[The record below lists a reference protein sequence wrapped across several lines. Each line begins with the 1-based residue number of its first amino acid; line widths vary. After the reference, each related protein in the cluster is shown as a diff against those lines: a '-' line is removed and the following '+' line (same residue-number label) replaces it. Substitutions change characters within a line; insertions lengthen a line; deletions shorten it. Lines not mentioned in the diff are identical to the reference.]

1 MTFNGGIMGISVICT
16 GTELLR
22 GSTVNTNLAELGSE
36 LTARGVKLD
45 AAFTVGDRAED
56 LYGALADALRLS
68 DCVVFIG
75 GLGPTA
81 DDLTLPCAARFFGL
95 ELHQDAALSAK
106 VDEFWAR
113 LHQGRCPKNQYK
125 QAMLPEGG
133 RAIPNPNGSASGIEF
148 SGMYDHRLRHIFLL
162 PGPPSEF
169 VPMVRDYLAARLTE
183 LVGATEHV
191 RGFLAAGVGESFAS
205 RLVEQAFGGPDP
217 ALAYTANF
225 EGTRVY
231 VCDAD
236 PAEADR
242 KFAVVRAAVGDA
254 ALPEG
259 EFALAPYLVKQL
271 TQRDFTFCAA
281 ESCTGGAIA
290 STIVDVPGTS
300 RVFMGGVVAYD
311 NMVKH
316 ELLGVPAPTLEH
328 HGAVSSETA
337 EAMACGVAAKLHTDC
352 SVATTG
358 IAGPGGGTP
367 EKPVGLVYVAAYCKG
382 KCEVR
387 EFRFRGGRDAIR
399 RRAVAKALLLM
410 LEMLENCEC

>member
-1 MTFNGGIMGISVICT
+1 MGISVICT

-22 GSTVNTNLAELGSE
+22 GSTVNTNLAELGKE
-36 LTARGVKLD
+36 LVSRGAKLD
-45 AAFTVGDRAED
+45 AAFTVGDTAED
-56 LYGALADALRLS
+56 LYGALADALKRS
-68 DCVVFIG
+68 ECVVFIG

-95 ELHQDAALSAK
+95 ELRQDPELTKK
-106 VDEFWAR
+106 VDEFWAH

-148 SGMYDHRLRHIFLL
+148 SGVYDHKTRHIFLL

-169 VPMVRDYLAARLTE
+169 VPMVKNYLAE
-183 LVGATEHV
+183 LLVELSGATEHV
-191 RGFLAAGVGESFAS
+191 CGCLAAGVGESFAS
-205 RLVEQAFGGPDP
+205 RLVEQALGGPDP
-217 ALAYTANF
+217 KLAYTANF

-236 PAEADR
+236 PAEAER
-242 KFAVVRAAVGDA
+242 KFAIIRAALGDA

-259 EFALAPYLVKQL
+259 EFALAPYLVKEL
-271 TQRDFTFCAA
+271 TRRNFTFGAA
-281 ESCTGGAIA
+281 ESCTGGMIA
-290 STIVDVPGTS
+290 ATVVDVPGAS
-300 RVFMGGVVAYD
+300 AAFMGGVVAYD

-316 ELLGVPAPTLEH
+316 ELLGVPAPTLEQ
-328 HGAVSSETA
+328 HGAVSPETA
-337 EAMACGVAAKLHTDC
+337 EAMARGVAEKLHTDC

-382 KCEVR
+382 ECEVR
-387 EFRFRGGRDAIR
+387 EFHFRGGRDAVR
-399 RRAVAKALLLM
+399 QRAVAKALLLM
-410 LEMLENCEC
+410 LEMLKKPC

>member
-1 MTFNGGIMGISVICT
+1 MGISVICT

-22 GSTVNTNLAELGSE
+22 GSTVNTNLAELGKE
-36 LTARGVKLD
+36 LTSRGAKLD
-45 AAFTVGDRAED
+45 AAFTVGDSAAD
-56 LYGALADALRLS
+56 HYGALADALKRS
-68 DCVVFIG
+68 ECVVFIG

-95 ELHQDAALSAK
+95 ELHQDPELTRK

-125 QAMLPEGG
+125 QALLPEGG

-148 SGMYDHRLRHIFLL
+148 SGVYDHKLRHVFLL
-162 PGPPSEF
+162 PGPPTEF
-169 VPMVRDYLAARLTE
+169 VPMVKNHLAERLVE
-183 LVGATEHV
+183 LTGATEHV

-205 RLVEQAFGGPDP
+205 RLVEQALGGPDP
-217 ALAYTANF
+217 KLAYTANF

-236 PAEADR
+236 PAETER
-242 KFAVVRAAVGDA
+242 KFEIIHAAVGDA

-259 EFALAPYLVKQL
+259 EFALAPYLVKEL
-271 TQRDFTFCAA
+271 TRRNLTFSAA
-281 ESCTGGAIA
+281 ESCTGGMIA
-290 STIVDVPGTS
+290 ATVVDVPGAS
-300 RVFMGGVVAYD
+300 AAFMGGVVAYD

-316 ELLGVPAPTLEH
+316 ELLGVPAPTLEQF
-328 HGAVSSETA
+328 GAVSPETA
-337 EAMACGVAAKLHTDC
+337 EAMARGVAEKLHTDC

-367 EKPVGLVYVAAYCKG
+367 EKPVGLVYVAAYLKG
-382 KCEVR
+382 KCEVQ
-387 EFRFRGGRDAIR
+387 EFRFRGGRDAVR
-399 RRAVAKALLLM
+399 QRAVAKALLLM
-410 LEMLENCEC
+410 LEMLKKTC

>member
-1 MTFNGGIMGISVICT
+1 MGISVICT

-22 GSTVNTNLAELGSE
+22 GSTVNTNLAELGRE
-36 LTARGVKLD
+36 LTSRGAKLD
-45 AAFTVGDRAED
+45 SAFTVGDRAED
-56 LYGALADALRLS
+56 LYGALADALKLS

-81 DDLTLPCAARFFGL
+81 DDLTLPCAAHFFGL
-95 ELHQDAALSAK
+95 ELHQDAELTAK

-148 SGMYDHRLRHIFLL
+148 SGIYDHRMRHVFLL
-162 PGPPSEF
+162 PGPPTEF
-169 VPMVRDYLAARLTE
+169 VPMVKNYLADRLLE
-183 LVGATEHV
+183 LSGAVEQV
-191 RGFLAAGVGESFAS
+191 RGCLAAGVGESFAS
-205 RLVEQAFGGPDP
+205 RLVEQALGGADP

-236 PAEADR
+236 SAEAER
-242 KFAVVRAAVGDA
+242 KFGIIRTALGDA

-259 EFALAPYLVKQL
+259 EFSLAPYLVKQL
-271 TQRDFTFCAA
+271 IKRDLTFSAA
-281 ESCTGGAIA
+281 ESCTGGLIA
-290 STIVDVPGTS
+290 SAVVDVPGAS
-300 RVFMGGVVAYD
+300 AAFMGGIVAYD

-316 ELLGVPAPTLEH
+316 ELLGVPAATLERF
-328 HGAVSSETA
+328 GAVSPETA
-337 EAMACGVAAKLHTDC
+337 EAMARGVAERLHTDC

-358 IAGPGGGTP
+358 IAGPGGGTA
-367 EKPVGLVYVAAYCKG
+367 EKPVGLVYVSAFLNG
-382 KCEVR
+382 RCEVR

-399 RRAVAKALLLM
+399 HRAVAKALLLA
-410 LEMLENCEC
+410 LEMLEKTEC

>member
-1 MTFNGGIMGISVICT
+1 MGISVICT

-22 GSTVNTNLAELGSE
+22 GSTVNTNLAALGKA
-36 LTARGVKLD
+36 LTARGAKID

-56 LYGALADALRLS
+56 LYGALADALKLS

-95 ELHQDAALSAK
+95 ELHQDAELTAK

-148 SGMYDHRLRHIFLL
+148 FGSYDRRMRHIFLL
-162 PGPPSEF
+162 PGPPTEF
-169 VPMVRDYLAARLTE
+169 IPMVRDHLADRLVE
-183 LVGATEHV
+183 LSGATEHV

-205 RLVEQAFGGPDP
+205 RLVEQSLGGPDP

-225 EGTRVY
+225 EGTRIY

-236 PAEADR
+236 PAEAER
-242 KFAVVRAAVGDA
+242 KFAVIHAALGDA
-254 ALPEG
+254 ALPED
-259 EFALAPYLVKQL
+259 EYSLAPYLVKQL
-271 TQRDFTFCAA
+271 TRRGLTFSAA
-281 ESCTGGAIA
+281 ESCTGGMIA
-290 STIVDVPGTS
+290 SAVVDVPGAS
-300 RVFMGGVVAYD
+300 SVFMGGVVAYD

-316 ELLGVPAPTLEH
+316 ELLNVPAATLEH
-328 HGAVSSETA
+328 FGAVSPETA
-337 EAMACGVAAKLHTDC
+337 EAMARGVAAKLHTDC

-358 IAGPGGGTP
+358 IAGPGGGTDA
-367 EKPVGLVYVAAYCKG
+367 KPVGLVYVAAYLNG
-382 KCEVR
+382 RCEVR
-387 EFRFRGGRDAIR
+387 EFRLRGERAAIR
-399 RRAVAKALLLM
+399 QRSTAKALLLA
-410 LEMLENCEC
+410 LEMLKSEGC

>member
-1 MTFNGGIMGISVICT
+1 MGISVICT

-22 GSTVNTNLAELGSE
+22 GSTVNTNLAELGRE
-36 LTARGVKLD
+36 LTARGAKLD

-56 LYGALADALRLS
+56 LYGALADALKRS
-68 DCVVFIG
+68 ECVVFIG

-95 ELHQDAALSAK
+95 ELHQDPELTKK

-125 QAMLPEGG
+125 QAMIPDGG
-133 RAIPNPNGSASGIEF
+133 CAIPNPNGSASGIEF
-148 SGMYDHRLRHIFLL
+148 SGVYDRKMRHIFLL
-162 PGPPSEF
+162 PGPPTEF
-169 VPMVRDYLAARLTE
+169 VPMVRDYLADRLVE
-183 LVGATEHV
+183 LSGVTEHV

-205 RLVEQAFGGPDP
+205 RLVEQALGGPDP

-236 PAEADR
+236 PAEAER
-242 KFAVVRAAVGDA
+242 KFAVIHDALGDA

-259 EFALAPYLVKQL
+259 EFSLAPYLVKELVRRDL
-271 TQRDFTFCAA
+271 TLSAA
-281 ESCTGGAIA
+281 ESCTGGMIA
-290 STIVDVPGTS
+290 ATVVDVPGAS
-300 RVFMGGVVAYD
+300 AAFMGGVVAYD
-311 NMVKH
+311 NLVKH

-328 HGAVSSETA
+328 YGAVSPETA
-337 EAMACGVAAKLHTDC
+337 EAMARGVAERLHTDC

-367 EKPVGLVYVAAYCKG
+367 EKPVGLVYVAAYLNG
-382 KCEVR
+382 RCEVR

-399 RRAVAKALLLM
+399 QRAVAKALLLA
-410 LEMLENCEC
+410 LEMLKQC

>member
-1 MTFNGGIMGISVICT
+1 MGISVICT

-22 GSTVNTNLAELGSE
+22 GSTVNTNLAELGKE
-36 LTARGVKLD
+36 LTARGAKLD
-45 AAFTVGDRAED
+45 AAFTVGDSAGD
-56 LYGALADALRLS
+56 LYGALADALKRS
-68 DCVVFIG
+68 ECVVFIG

-95 ELHQDAALSAK
+95 ELHQDPELTQK

-125 QAMLPEGG
+125 QSMLPEGG

-148 SGMYDHRLRHIFLL
+148 SGMYDHKTRHIFLL

-169 VPMVRDYLAARLTE
+169 VPMVKDYLAERLVE
-183 LVGATEHV
+183 LTGATEYV
-191 RGFLAAGVGESFAS
+191 RGFLAAGLGESFAS
-205 RLVEQAFGGPDP
+205 RLVEQALGGPDP

-236 PAEADR
+236 PAEAER
-242 KFAVVRAAVGDA
+242 KFEVIHAAVGDA

-259 EFALAPYLVKQL
+259 EFALAPYLIKQL
-271 TQRDFTFCAA
+271 PQRNLTFSAA
-281 ESCTGGAIA
+281 ESCTGGMIA
-290 STIVDVPGTS
+290 ATVVDVPGAS
-300 RVFMGGVVAYD
+300 AAFMGGVVAYD

-316 ELLGVPAPTLEH
+316 ELLGVPAPVLEQF
-328 HGAVSSETA
+328 GAVSPETA
-337 EAMACGVAAKLHTDC
+337 EAMARGVAEKLHTDC

-367 EKPVGLVYVAAYCKG
+367 EKPVGLVYVSAYLNG

-387 EFRFRGGRDAIR
+387 EFRFRGGRDAVR
-399 RRAVAKALLLM
+399 QRAVAKALLLM
-410 LEMLENCEC
+410 LEMLKQC

>member
-1 MTFNGGIMGISVICT
+1 MGISVICT

-22 GSTVNTNLAELGSE
+22 GSTVNTNLAELGKE
-36 LTARGVKLD
+36 LTSRGAKLD

-56 LYGALADALRLS
+56 LYGALADALKRS
-68 DCVVFIG
+68 ECVVFIG

-81 DDLTLPCAARFFGL
+81 DDLTLPCAAHFFGL
-95 ELHQDAALSAK
+95 ELHQDPALTQK

-148 SGMYDHRLRHIFLL
+148 SGVYDHQLRHIFLL
-162 PGPPSEF
+162 PGPPTEF
-169 VPMVRDYLAARLTE
+169 VPMVRNYLADRLVE
-183 LVGATEHV
+183 LTGATEHV
-191 RGFLAAGVGESFAS
+191 RGFLAAGLGESFAS
-205 RLVEQAFGGPDP
+205 RLVEQALGGPDP
-217 ALAYTANF
+217 GLAYTANF

-236 PAEADR
+236 PAEAER
-242 KFAVVRAAVGDA
+242 KFAIIHVAVGEA

-259 EFALAPYLVKQL
+259 EFALAPYLVKEL
-271 TQRDFTFCAA
+271 TQRGLTFSAA
-281 ESCTGGAIA
+281 ESCTGGMIA
-290 STIVDVPGTS
+290 ATVVDVPGAS
-300 RVFMGGVVAYD
+300 VPFMGGVVAYD

-316 ELLGVPAPTLEH
+316 ELLGVPASTLEQF
-328 HGAVSSETA
+328 GAVSPETA
-337 EAMACGVAAKLHTDC
+337 EAMARGVAERLHTDC

-367 EKPVGLVYVAAYCKG
+367 EKPVGLVYVSAYLKG

-387 EFRFRGGRDAIR
+387 EFRFRGGRDAVR
-399 RRAVAKALLLM
+399 QRAVAKALLLL
-410 LEMLENCEC
+410 LEMLKPC

>member
-1 MTFNGGIMGISVICT
+1 MGISVICT

-22 GSTVNTNLAELGSE
+22 GSTVNTNLTELGKE
-36 LTARGVKLD
+36 LTARGAKLD

-56 LYGALADALRLS
+56 LYGALADALKRS

-95 ELHQDAALSAK
+95 ELHQDPELTKK

-125 QAMLPEGG
+125 QSMIPEGG

-148 SGMYDHRLRHIFLL
+148 SGVYDHKMRHIFLL
-162 PGPPSEF
+162 PGPPTEF
-169 VPMVRDYLAARLTE
+169 VPMVQNYLADRLTE
-183 LVGATEHV
+183 LAGAVEHV

-205 RLVEQAFGGPDP
+205 RLVEQSLGGPDP

-236 PAEADR
+236 PAEAER
-242 KFAVVRAAVGDA
+242 KFSVIHAVLGDA

-259 EFALAPYLVKQL
+259 EFSLAPYLVKELPRRKL
-271 TQRDFTFCAA
+271 TIGAA
-281 ESCTGGAIA
+281 ESCTGGLIA
-290 STIVDVPGTS
+290 ATLVDVPGAS
-300 RVFMGGVVAYD
+300 AAFMGGVVAYD

-316 ELLGVPAPTLEH
+316 ELLGVPAATLEQF
-328 HGAVSSETA
+328 GAVSPETA
-337 EAMACGVAAKLHTDC
+337 EAMARGVAAKLRTDC

-358 IAGPGGGTP
+358 IAGPTGGTP
-367 EKPVGLVYVAAYCKG
+367 EKPVGLVYVAAYLKG

-387 EFRFRGGRDAIR
+387 EFHLRGGREAIR
-399 RRAVAKALLLM
+399 QRAVAKALLLA
-410 LEMLENCEC
+410 LEMLKASEC

>member
-1 MTFNGGIMGISVICT
+1 MGISVICT

-22 GSTVNTNLAELGSE
+22 GSTVNTNLAELGKE
-36 LTARGVKLD
+36 LTARGAKLD

-56 LYGALADALRLS
+56 LCGALADALKRS
-68 DCVVFIG
+68 ECVVFIG

-95 ELHQDAALSAK
+95 ELHQDPELTKK

-133 RAIPNPNGSASGIEF
+133 RAIPNPHGSASGIEF
-148 SGMYDHRLRHIFLL
+148 SGVYDHKTRHIFLL

-169 VPMVRDYLAARLTE
+169 VPMVQNYLADRLTE
-183 LVGATEHV
+183 LAGAVEHV

-205 RLVEQAFGGPDP
+205 RLVEQSLGGPDP

-236 PAEADR
+236 PAEAER
-242 KFAVVRAAVGDA
+242 KFSVIHAALGDA

-259 EFALAPYLVKQL
+259 EFSLAPYLVKELVKRNL
-271 TQRDFTFCAA
+271 TVGAA
-281 ESCTGGAIA
+281 ESCTGGLIA
-290 STIVDVPGTS
+290 ATLVDVPGAS
-300 RVFMGGVVAYD
+300 AAFMGGVVAYD

-316 ELLGVPAPTLEH
+316 EILDVTAATLEQF
-328 HGAVSSETA
+328 GAVSPETA
-337 EAMACGVAAKLHTDC
+337 EAMARGVAAKLHTDC
-352 SVATTG
+352 SIATTG
-358 IAGPGGGTP
+358 IAGPAGGTP
-367 EKPVGLVYVAAYCKG
+367 EKPVGLVYVAAYLKG

-387 EFRFRGGRDAIR
+387 EFRFRGGREAIR
-399 RRAVAKALLLM
+399 QRSTAKALLLA
-410 LEMLENCEC
+410 LEMLKNTEC

>member
-1 MTFNGGIMGISVICT
+1 MGISVICT

-22 GSTVNTNLAELGSE
+22 GSTVNTNLAALGKA
-36 LTARGVKLD
+36 LTARGAKVD

-56 LYGALADALRLS
+56 LYSALAESLKLS

-95 ELHQDAALSAK
+95 ELHQDAELTAK

-133 RAIPNPNGSASGIEF
+133 SAIPNPNGSASGIEF
-148 SGMYDHRLRHIFLL
+148 SGVYDHRMRHIFLL
-162 PGPPSEF
+162 PGPPTEF
-169 VPMVRDYLAARLTE
+169 VPMVRDYLADRLLE
-183 LVGATEHV
+183 LAGATDHV

-205 RLVEQAFGGPDP
+205 RLVEQALGGADP
-217 ALAYTANF
+217 ALAYTASF

-231 VCDAD
+231 VCDSD

-242 KFAVVRAAVGDA
+242 KFGVIRAALGDA

-259 EFALAPYLVKQL
+259 EFSLAPYLVKCLRTRNL
-271 TQRDFTFCAA
+271 TFSAA
-281 ESCTGGAIA
+281 ESCTGGMIA
-290 STIVDVPGTS
+290 SAVVDVPGAS
-300 RVFMGGVVAYD
+300 AAFMGGVIAYD

-316 ELLGVPAPTLEH
+316 ELLDVPATTLEH
-328 HGAVSSETA
+328 FGAVSAETA
-337 EAMACGVAAKLHTDC
+337 EAMARGVAARLHTDC

-358 IAGPGGGTP
+358 IAGPGGGSA
-367 EKPVGLVYVAAYCKG
+367 EKPVGLVYVAAYLNG

-387 EFRFRGGRDAIR
+387 EFRFRGERDAIR
-399 RRAVAKALLLM
+399 QRAVAKALLLA
-410 LEMLENCEC
+410 LEVLRSDGC